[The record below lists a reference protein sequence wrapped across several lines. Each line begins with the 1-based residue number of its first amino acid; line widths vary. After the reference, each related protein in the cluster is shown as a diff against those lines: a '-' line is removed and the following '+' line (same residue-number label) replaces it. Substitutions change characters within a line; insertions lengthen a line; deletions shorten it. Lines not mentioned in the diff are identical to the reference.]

1 MTSLLQ
7 DARYGF
13 RMLLKHKGFT
23 VVATLTLALGILGIL
38 LGAFAALGL
47 VLAAIGIYGVISYA
61 VVQRTGEF
69 GIRMAL
75 GSQSGD
81 VLWLVLRKG
90 VVLILIGAMLGGAG
104 AYAIAKLLI
113 AAVPSLPTRDP
124 ITLVITS
131 FVLIVV
137 ALIAC
142 YLPARR
148 ATKVDPLVALR
159 YE

>member
-1 MTSLLQ
+1 
-7 DARYGF
+7 
-13 RMLLKHKGFT
+13 
-23 VVATLTLALGILGIL
+23 
-38 LGAFAALGL
+38 LGAFAVLGL
-47 VLAAIGIYGVISYA
+47 VLAAVGIYGVISYV

-75 GSQSGD
+75 GAQRRD

-90 VVLILIGAMLGGAG
+90 ALVILIGAVLGAAG
-104 AYAIAKLLI
+104 SYAVGKLLI

-124 ITLVITS
+124 VTLAIMA

-137 ALIAC
+137 ALVAC